1 MDANATISVDI
12 WSDIS
17 CPWCAIGSRT
27 FKAGLAAFDHAEI
40 VHVTYRSYVLNPH
53 APIDFAGSAREFLV
67 RFKGIPAA
75 QVESM
80 AAHVKSSAARVG
92 LAYDID
98 KIQVTNTAKAHQV
111 LHFAKKQH
119 RQIELVDRFVSAMF
133 AEGRHLG
140 RDDDLA
146 DLAADIGLDRA
157 EVLSALAS
165 AEFLDAVQSDIEQA
179 GVHGISGVPF
189 YLFNGTVGL
198 SGVQPPDTFASL
210 LRALYDKNVDD
221 G

>member
-1 MDANATISVDI
+1 MKATISVDI

-27 FKAGLAAFDHAEI
+27 FEAGLAAFDHADM
-40 VHVTYRSYVLNPH
+40 VLVTYRSYVLNPH
-53 APIDFAGSAREFLV
+53 APIDFDGSAREFLV

-75 QVESM
+75 RVESM
-80 AAHVKSSAARVG
+80 AAHVRSSAAEVG
-92 LAYDID
+92 LVYDID
-98 KIQVTNTAKAHQV
+98 KIRVTNTAKAHQV

-119 RQIELVDRFVSAMF
+119 RQIELVDRFFTALF

-146 DLAADIGLDRA
+146 DLAADTGLDRA
-157 EVLSALAS
+157 DVLSALAS
-165 AEFLDAVQSDIEQA
+165 AEFLDAVESDIEQG
-179 GVHGISGVPF
+179 GVHRISSVPF

-198 SGVQPPDTFASL
+198 SGVQAPDIFTAL
-210 LRALYDKNVDD
+210 LRALYDENIDVA
-221 G
+221 